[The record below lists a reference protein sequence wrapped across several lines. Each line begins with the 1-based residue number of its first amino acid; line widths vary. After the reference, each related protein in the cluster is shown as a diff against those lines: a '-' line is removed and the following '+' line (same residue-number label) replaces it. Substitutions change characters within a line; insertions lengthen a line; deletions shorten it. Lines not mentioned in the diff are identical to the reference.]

1 MYEDI
6 PIPLGPKPKTKS
18 RVSKKFSPRIIFLF
32 LFFFSI
38 PPAESLQSRKR
49 QLGGGNFALF
59 LLCCTVSSL
68 QLWRIDQRYR
78 QLTWLTYVCKLH
90 CLSTV
95 VILIRFCISLKRD
108 SCILLILL
116 PFRVPT
122 LRYIMTEFMIK
133 PSDESQVYDAS
144 TWPLLLKN
152 YDRLMVIELLS
163 NLS

>member
-1 MYEDI
+1 MKIHRYLWGLN
-6 PIPLGPKPKTKS
+6 PRRNLGCQKM
-18 RVSKKFSPRIIFLF
+18 VSPVHFSSFPF
-32 LFFFSI
+32 LFFQFRITS
-38 PPAESLQSRKR
+38 SRKR

-116 PFRVPT
+116 PFRIPT

-152 YDRLMVIELLS
+152 YDRLMVI
-163 NLS
+163 